1 MHRHLTLLALAA
13 LLPAWGCS
21 SQELAG
27 LLKNTKVSMK
37 LKNGETIEG
46 KVLDDGNGGSALQ
59 VKYGTVTVTSGEI
72 ASVEEHGP
80 APVPTTGA
88 GRLARWDR
96 CLHSLV
102 NMKPSLPD
110 ISPIAA
116 TVIDRGIFKS
126 VPYLSHR
133 FDDLEFNIYGDPDAP
148 AALEIGIYN
157 RAPAQDVR
165 RLCLA
170 AISDL
175 LNDPADRDVLHKMNL
190 DRSKTARG
198 TLTFEITP
206 SDADDAYGGWWIS
219 IYDTKLV
226 ELQRATDKELATI
239 TTDRTPSAPT
249 PVSKD
254 KLRWNEREL
263 RMSRPTVPGATQD
276 RVFLRGI
283 HRKNGAYVTP
293 TAL

>member
-1 MHRHLTLLALAA
+1 MRRPLILIALAA

-21 SQELAG
+21 AQELGG

-46 KVLDDGNGGSALQ
+46 KVLDDGKGGSALQ
-59 VKYGTVTVTSGEI
+59 VKYGTVTVTSGDIE
-72 ASVEEHGP
+72 SVESSGP
-80 APVPTTGA
+80 APVPAAGA

-96 CLHSLV
+96 CLHALV
-102 NMKPSLPD
+102 NKQPPLPD

-133 FDDLEFNIYGDPDAP
+133 FGELEFNIYGDPDEP
-148 AALEIGIYN
+148 AGLEIGIYN
-157 RAPAQDVR
+157 RAPSAEIR

-170 AISDL
+170 AISEL
-175 LNDPADRDVLHKMNL
+175 LNDPADRDTLQRMNL

-198 TLTFEITP
+198 TMTFEITP

-219 IYDTKLV
+219 VYDTKLV
-226 ELQRATDKELATI
+226 DLQRASDRELAGI
-239 TTDRTPSAPT
+239 TVDRNHPAAS
-249 PVSKD
+249 PVSAD

-263 RMSRPTVPGATQD
+263 KMARPSVPGATQG

-293 TAL
+293 TTL